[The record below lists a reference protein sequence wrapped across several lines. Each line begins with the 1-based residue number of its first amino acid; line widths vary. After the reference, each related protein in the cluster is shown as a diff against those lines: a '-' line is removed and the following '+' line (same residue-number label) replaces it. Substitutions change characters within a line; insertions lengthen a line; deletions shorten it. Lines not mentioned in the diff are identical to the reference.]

1 MTAEIFLI
9 GFGIII
15 SLEAWLNKQANANP
29 LVVKTLLYIGVF
41 SIVIAGIIEALKW
54 KEVLYA

>member
-1 MTAEIFLI
+1 MIAEIFLI

-15 SLEAWLNKQANANP
+15 LIESWLNKQANANP

-41 SIVIAGIIEALKW
+41 SVAIASIIEALK
-54 KEVLYA
+54 